1 MSTGL
6 VPRPTSVTLGDG
18 AFAVTDAGSIT
29 GEADAVAL
37 LISRL
42 HRRTGL
48 ALRAAGDASIRL
60 RVDGDGDGD
69 AESYRLRISADAVE
83 LTASDTAG
91 LQHGVHTLLQLLAP
105 TRQGWV
111 WPAVVIDD
119 APRFAH
125 RGLMLDVAR
134 HFFAVEVVERL
145 LERMAEL
152 KLNVLHLH
160 LSDDQGWRLALDS
173 RPRLAEHASGSA
185 ALGDAGG
192 CYSRGDWQ
200 RILDAAASRHITVI
214 PEFDVPGHTH
224 AVGLAYPEIAHA
236 PVASAELE
244 ETAAQFGGGLPV
256 AGRAYTGFGVGF
268 SSLRIGDAETSAF
281 LRDVFTELAELTPG
295 PYLHIGGDEALGT
308 SREDYDA
315 AIAEVTALVTSLEK
329 TPVAWHEAG
338 TAGRL
343 AAGTIGQYWSF
354 VHPVDGADEK
364 ARGFI
369 ERGGRLIL
377 SPADAVYL
385 DMKDSADCALGLTWA
400 NGPTPLRRA
409 YEWEPTEVVPGVA
422 EEDILGVEAA
432 LWTETIRTEEDVQ
445 QMIFPRLAAVAET
458 SWSASASRSWESFRE
473 RLADLATR
481 WDADGLAYRRID
493 GVAWRR
499 P

>member
-1 MSTGL
+1 MSIGL
-6 VPRPTSVTLGDG
+6 VPRPTAVTLGDG
-18 AFAVTDAGSIT
+18 AFAVTDAVSIT
-29 GEADAVAL
+29 GETDAVVL
-37 LISRL
+37 LSARL
-42 HRRTGL
+42 RRRTGL
-48 ALRAAGDASIRL
+48 SPATTPDARIRL
-60 RVDGDGDGD
+60 RIDGEGA
-69 AESYRLRISADAVE
+69 AESYRLRIDADAVE
-83 LTASDTAG
+83 LTASDAAG

-105 TRQGWV
+105 TRRGWV

-134 HFFAVEVVERL
+134 HFFAVDVVERL
-145 LERMAEL
+145 LDRMAEL

-173 RPRLAEHASGSA
+173 RPRLAEHASDSA

-192 CYSRGDWQ
+192 CYSRADWQ

-224 AVGLAYPEIAHA
+224 AVGLAYPEIAHP
-236 PVASAELE
+236 PVISAELQ

-268 SSLRIGDAETSAF
+268 SSLRIGDVETSAF
-281 LRDVFTELAELTPG
+281 LRDVFTELAALTPG
-295 PYLHIGGDEALGT
+295 PYLHVGGDEALGT
-308 SREDYDA
+308 SRDDYDA
-315 AIAEVTALVTSLEK
+315 AIAEVTAFVASLKK
-329 TPVAWHEAG
+329 TPITWHEAG
-338 TAGRL
+338 TAARL
-343 AAGTIGQYWSF
+343 AAGTIGQYWGF
-354 VHPVDGADEK
+354 VRPVDGADDK
-364 ARGFI
+364 ARGFV

-409 YEWEPTEVVPGVA
+409 YDWEPSEVVSGIR
-422 EEDILGVEAA
+422 EEEILGVEAA
-432 LWTETIRTEEDVQ
+432 LWTETIRTEEDIQ
-445 QMIFPRLAAVAET
+445 QMVFPRLAAAAEVA
-458 SWSASASRSWESFRE
+458 WSPGASRSWESFRE

-481 WDADGLAYRRID
+481 WDADGLAYGRID
-493 GVAWRR
+493 GVPWR
-499 P
+499 

>member
-1 MSTGL
+1 MTTGL
-6 VPRPTSVTLGDG
+6 VPRPRSVALGDG
-18 AFAVTDAGSIT
+18 AFAVTDAVSIT
-29 GEADAVAL
+29 GEAEAVAL
-37 LISRL
+37 LSARL

-48 ALRAAGDASIRL
+48 SLPAAPDARIRL
-60 RVDGDGDGD
+60 RVDGEGA
-69 AESYRLRISADAVE
+69 AESYRLRIDADTVE
-83 LTASDTAG
+83 LTASDAAG
-91 LQHGVHTLLQLLAP
+91 LLHGVHTLLQVLAP

-134 HFFAVEVVERL
+134 HFFAVDVVERL
-145 LERMAEL
+145 LDRMAEL

-173 RPRLAEHASGSA
+173 RPRLAEHASDSA

-192 CYSRGDWQ
+192 CYSRADWQ
-200 RILDAAASRHITVI
+200 RITDAAASHHITVI

-224 AVGLAYPEIAHA
+224 AVGLAYPEIARP
-236 PVASAELE
+236 PVLTPELE

-256 AGRAYTGFGVGF
+256 AGQAYTGFGVGF
-268 SSLRIGDAETSAF
+268 SSLRTGDAETSAF

-295 PYLHIGGDEALGT
+295 PYLHVGGDEALGT
-308 SREDYDA
+308 SRDDYDA
-315 AIAEVTALVTSLEK
+315 AIAEVTALVTSLGK

-338 TAGRL
+338 SAAHL
-343 AAGTIGQYWSF
+343 APGTLGQYWGF

-409 YEWEPTEVVPGVA
+409 YEWEPAEVVPGVT
-422 EEDILGVEAA
+422 EEQILGVEAA
-432 LWTETIRTEEDVQ
+432 LWTETIRTEDDIQ
-445 QMIFPRLAAVAET
+445 QMVFPRLAAAAEVA
-458 SWSASASRSWESFRE
+458 WSARTSRSWESFRE

-493 GVAWRR
+493 DVPWRR
-499 P
+499 S